1 MKLFI
6 KLRNLTLKTKLIISF
21 IGFIVIPLIVLGFFS
36 IKLYSSEIQQTVIKS
51 AVQSN
56 EQVIRNLDTFHGMLA
71 RLSEYPV
78 KDKDIKAIMSKDYAA
93 SSKPEYDKYKDFE
106 AMKYLLNNNI
116 KTISDMIDSVLVYKA
131 ETFEIVGRIPTDSL
145 VISYSPAKEEWV
157 KKILDAEGAHVIV
170 GIHKDYQQKAGRH
183 YVVSVGRSIIDIN
196 SRKSLGIII
205 INVNI
210 QDLENL
216 WLDAKLTENSKFYLV
231 DENDNVVFSRDKSQS
246 GQKISDVLGVK
257 IDYKETSY
265 SLDNFMGRDCYIMSS
280 ISKLSNWKVITV
292 VPKIEL
298 FSYINK
304 MFHITLLIAF
314 IICFLSVLMA
324 ILIATSVTKPLYKL
338 NKKMKL
344 IGKGNFDIEIDA
356 YTGEVGEISTTVRI
370 MIEEI
375 KRLINKIYS
384 EEEEKRV
391 SEMIALQAQINPH
404 FLYNTL
410 NIIKWMANMQGAG
423 SIENALNS
431 LSAIF
436 AFTARIKGDFITIE
450 EEVKFIKDYLTIL
463 NLRYYN
469 TFSVIYEIEEDVLK
483 YKTLKFILQPVIE
496 NAIFHGLEGL
506 DRKGLIR
513 IGIYRRDEKI
523 HFVVEDNGKGIR
535 SEKLLTIYEEDPEM
549 ARSKLNSIG
558 IPNIKKR
565 ISLHFGEGY
574 GIDIKSRDEEGTK
587 VSIVIPA
594 MNPESDKK
602 VPNYENSHS

>member
-1 MKLFI
+1 MKLLNR
-6 KLRNLTLKTKLIISF
+6 LRNLTLKRKLIISF
-21 IGFIVIPLIVLGFFS
+21 IGLIVMPLIVLGFFS
-36 IKLYSSEIQQTVIKS
+36 IKLYSSEIQETVIRS

-78 KDKDIKAIMSKDYAA
+78 KDKDVKTIMVKDYAT
-93 SSKPEYDKYKDFE
+93 SSRPEYDKYKDFE
-106 AMKYLLNNNI
+106 TMKYLLNNNI

-131 ETFEIVGRIPTDSL
+131 ETFDIIGRIPTDSL

-157 KKILDAEGAHVIV
+157 KKILDADGAHVVI

-183 YVVSVGRSIIDIN
+183 YVVSVGRSIVDIN
-196 SRKSLGIII
+196 SRKSLGIVI

-210 QDLENL
+210 QDLEKL
-216 WLDAKLTENSKFYLV
+216 WLDAKLTENSRFYLV
-231 DENDNVVFSRDKSQS
+231 DENDNVVFSRAKTQS

-257 IDYKETSY
+257 IDYKKTSY
-265 SLDNFMGRDCYIMSS
+265 NLDDFMGNDYYIMSS
-280 ISKLSNWKVITV
+280 ISKFSNWKVITV

-298 FSYINK
+298 FSYLNK
-304 MFHITLLIAF
+304 MFYITLLIAM
-314 IICFLSVLMA
+314 IICFLSVIMA
-324 ILIATSVTKPLYKL
+324 ILIATSVTRPLYKL

-344 IGKGNFDIEIDA
+344 IGKGNFDIEIDK
-356 YTGEVGEISTTVRI
+356 YTGEVGEISTTVQI

-375 KRLINKIYS
+375 KRLINKIYH
-384 EEEEKRV
+384 EEEEKRI

-410 NIIKWMANMQGAG
+410 NIIKWMANMQGAA

-436 AFTARIKGDFITIE
+436 AFTARIRGDFITIGE
-450 EEVKFIKDYLTIL
+450 EIKFIKDYLTIL

-469 TFSVIYEIEEDVLK
+469 TFSVIYEIEEEVVK

-506 DRKGLIR
+506 DRKGLIKIR
-513 IGIYRRDEKI
+513 IYLENEKVCFI
-523 HFVVEDNGKGIR
+523 VEDNGKGINP
-535 SEKLLTIYEEDPEM
+535 EKLSTIYEEDQEIT
-549 ARSKLNSIG
+549 RNKLNSIG
-558 IPNIKKR
+558 IPNIKNR
-565 ISLHFGEGY
+565 IKLHFGEGY
-574 GIDIKSRDEEGTK
+574 GIDIKSIDEEGTV
-587 VSIVIPA
+587 VSIVIPTI
-594 MNPESDKK
+594 S
-602 VPNYENSHS
+602 